1 MIYLA
6 GPYSHDD
13 HLVVLDRAHKHS
25 VFLIECDSAG
35 HDVYSPITHW
45 HGVTR
50 GRGLLDTPGAWRR
63 RSLAMLRLASELW
76 ILMLPGWEKSKGT
89 KIEIREAGRLGIRI
103 RYFNPANYRENDQQI
118 IT

>member
-13 HLVVLDRAHKHS
+13 HLIVEDRAHHHS
-25 VFLIECDSAG
+25 TFLLHYDAAG

-45 HGVTR
+45 HPVSR
-50 GRGLLDTPGAWRR
+50 GRGLLDTPEAWRR

-76 ILMLPGWEKSKGT
+76 VLMLPGWEASKGT
-89 KIEIREAGRLGIRI
+89 QIEIREARRLGIKTS
-103 RYFNPANYRENDQQI
+103 YFDPVNYRK
-118 IT
+118 TTCRS